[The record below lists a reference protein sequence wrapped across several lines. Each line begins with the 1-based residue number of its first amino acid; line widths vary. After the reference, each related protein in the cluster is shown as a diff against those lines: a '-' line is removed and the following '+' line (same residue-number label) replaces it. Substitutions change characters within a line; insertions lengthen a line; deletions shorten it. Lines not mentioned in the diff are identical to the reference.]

1 MMQLLKDLILNIVRV
16 FIDNIRIKNLNI
28 YYNEEKM
35 HKRICQYILKI
46 IQNLN
51 KILMNIKCT
60 EKSILKEKLQFI
72 MKYIKI
78 VNYVY
83 KSESR
88 SLVVN
93 KILKILN

>member
-1 MMQLLKDLILNIVRV
+1 
-16 FIDNIRIKNLNI
+16 
-28 YYNEEKM
+28 
-35 HKRICQYILKI
+35 
-46 IQNLN
+46 
-51 KILMNIKCT
+51 MNIKCT
-60 EKSILKEKLQFI
+60 EESILKEKLQFI

-93 KILKILN
+93 KILKILNWSLYCNVTETRVFINICVYYWLWIHEFISIVKLIYALMKKNVFFI

>member
-1 MMQLLKDLILNIVRV
+1 
-16 FIDNIRIKNLNI
+16 
-28 YYNEEKM
+28 
-35 HKRICQYILKI
+35 
-46 IQNLN
+46 
-51 KILMNIKCT
+51 MNIKCT
-60 EKSILKEKLQFI
+60 EESILKEKLQFI